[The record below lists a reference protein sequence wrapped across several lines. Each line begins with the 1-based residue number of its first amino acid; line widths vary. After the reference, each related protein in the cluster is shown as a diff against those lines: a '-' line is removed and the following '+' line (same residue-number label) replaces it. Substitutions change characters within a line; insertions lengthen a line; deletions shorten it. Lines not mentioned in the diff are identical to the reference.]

1 MNLVNAI
8 GFIQYTLLW
17 YKFSKSDNKILT
29 YAIDHIDEFVNTF
42 NLVLSY
48 IQHMYLVTATALS
61 VRFPAFRVKGAVY
74 LKVTS
79 RPPIFLWKGDGFDP
93 SDVKYILQS
102 GVSEKKNENS
112 DFLIKHTKFLKPF
125 IKKKREKILN
135 TSCIEFFFQIICM
148 LLCVVIGKLPLILML

>member
-48 IQHMYLVTATALS
+48 IQYMYLVTATALS

-79 RPPIFLWKGDGFDP
+79 RPPIFL
-93 SDVKYILQS
+93 
-102 GVSEKKNENS
+102 
-112 DFLIKHTKFLKPF
+112 
-125 IKKKREKILN
+125 
-135 TSCIEFFFQIICM
+135 
-148 LLCVVIGKLPLILML
+148 